1 MSSSTLP
8 TLGSLGQH
16 GLTGMF
22 HPAAQHSAHS
32 TSRTT
37 RVRVSG
43 SHQSPTPYTVQAEAE
58 DLLRVSNFP
67 QGSFQPVQLVSFHF
81 WAYDASARPRT
92 RLCFCRDRLK
102 TPAGRRETAGKCS
115 GKASSRETKLPLS
128 LSCNRR
134 RTRGEAAPSDGDLS
148 SREAERAGGR
158 GPRRPRRDFGSP
170 GRTDRSELR
179 APSARGELR
188 YLNSAFSPGGGEL
201 PRLSPFLG
209 EGQLLR
215 AGPGGAALRRPRFR
229 GFLRRYPFTCRRT
242 LACA

>member
-32 TSRTT
+32 TSWTT

-43 SHQSPTPYTVQAEAE
+43 SHQSPTRYSVQAEAE

-188 YLNSAFSPGGGEL
+188 YLNSAVSPGGGEL